1 MQIGLIMVINIYN
14 LVVLSV
20 LCFYSLQLH
29 ARVDSTSSAENEIK
43 QHRMLENLGFY
54 GALEE
59 FTKLMQL
66 KTDQN
71 IAIVTSKFQGFS
83 ERKNAIAEQME
94 KTTAAALNFELK
106 LKEHL
111 RSGQIDQ
118 NMFDKI
124 GNDFKKRAEAIKTS
138 ETEREQKVWD
148 SQEKESVEKELGDKE
163 PQTAEGSTHTPD

>member
-1 MQIGLIMVINIYN
+1 MVTNISN

-20 LCFYSLQLH
+20 LCFYSLQLQ

-43 QHRMLENLGFY
+43 QHRMLENLGFH

-71 IAIVTSKFQGFS
+71 IAIVTSKFQGIN
-83 ERKNAIAEQME
+83 ERKKAIAEQME
-94 KTTAAALNFELK
+94 KTTAAALNLDLK
-106 LKEHL
+106 LKEAL

-118 NMFDKI
+118 NKLEKI
-124 GNDFKKRAEAIKTS
+124 ENEFKKRA
-138 ETEREQKVWD
+138 R
-148 SQEKESVEKELGDKE
+148 G
-163 PQTAEGSTHTPD
+163 